1 MGFIQWEVAWYL
13 FVVCFTF
20 NEVGAEAIA
29 LHHCIVN
36 LSGYRVLIILREIQK
51 RGLLSWSFLNGL
63 TSINVLN
70 ADVMAC
76 SLFIVSS

>member
-1 MGFIQWEVAWYL
+1 M
-13 FVVCFTF
+13 
-20 NEVGAEAIA
+20 
-29 LHHCIVN
+29 
-36 LSGYRVLIILREIQK
+36 QK

-76 SLFIVSS
+76 SLFIVSISWITGFNEVEKEATYWSSYMIHDLIS